1 MIQCLNRERER
12 ERFLDN
18 SLFIGI
24 EVQHCLW
31 NFVLGTLQ
39 GPFRPAATSSAIP
52 AVAQAEWETRAIDN
66 TGSVKKKL
74 CVFGLFK
81 FTCV

>member
-1 MIQCLNRERER
+1 MFEQRKR

-24 EVQHCLW
+24 EVQHLPCR
-31 NFVLGTLQ
+31 NSLQ

-52 AVAQAEWETRAIDN
+52 AVAQAEWETRAEVQVTSQHRQCQQKTMRIWF
-66 TGSVKKKL
+66 V
-74 CVFGLFK
+74 
-81 FTCV
+81 